1 MYSFV
6 KQKAR
11 GMSLVE
17 AIVVIA
23 IFTIMS
29 LVISNSID
37 SFYKFNS
44 YTIAQSYQVSEAR
57 RGLKN
62 LIRDIREMT
71 YADDGA
77 FPLIARGST
86 TISFYS
92 DVDRDDSVEL
102 IEYELATTT
111 TTLYKYIYDAAGTPP
126 VYGSTPSEAI
136 VISRYVQNDLQ
147 GTDIFTYFNE
157 NGMAATSTTL
167 VTDIRYVGVNLIIN
181 IDPVRDPGEFSLR
194 SSASLRNLVENL

>member
-1 MYSFV
+1 MKNFYSSV
-6 KQKAR
+6 MKK

-17 AIVVIA
+17 MLVVVA
-23 IFTIMS
+23 LFTILS
-29 LVISNSID
+29 LAITNSID

-57 RGLKN
+57 RGLQN

-77 FPLIARGST
+77 FPLISRGST

-92 DVDRDDSVEL
+92 DIDRDDSVEL

-111 TTLYKYIYDAAGTPP
+111 LYKNIYDAVGSPP
-126 VYGSTPSEAI
+126 IYNTSPSETI
-136 VISRYVQNDLQ
+136 IISRYVQNNLQ
-147 GTDIFTYFNE
+147 GTEIFNYFNE
-157 NGMAATSTTL
+157 GGLQATSTTL

-194 SSASLRNLVENL
+194 SSASLRNLIENL

>member
-1 MYSFV
+1 MD
-6 KQKAR
+6 
-11 GMSLVE
+11 MSLITNLKKGMTLVE
-17 AIVVIA
+17 LIVVVALFTLLSLA
-23 IFTIMS
+23 IT
-29 LVISNSID
+29 NSID
-37 SFYKFNS
+37 SFYKFNA

-57 RGLKN
+57 RGFQI

-77 FPLIARGST
+77 FPLIARAST

-92 DVDRDDSVEL
+92 DIDRDDSVEL
-102 IEYELATTT
+102 IEYELAS
-111 TTLYKYIYDAAGTPP
+111 TTLYKYIYDAAGSPP
-126 VYGSTPSEAI
+126 VYNTSPSETI

-147 GTDIFTYFNE
+147 DIEIFSYFNE
-157 NGMAATSTTL
+157 NGMSATSTTL

-194 SSASLRNLVENL
+194 SSASLRNLIENL